1 MHSNLLHSLI
11 QVKRMVGHLP
21 WRDAQILFTELIQTL
36 GLAHLERHGQSAGL
50 VRPNNVADYCFHYSA
65 WHNPP

>member
-1 MHSNLLHSLI
+1 
-11 QVKRMVGHLP
+11 MVGHLP

-36 GLAHLERHGQSAGL
+36 GLAHLEHHGQSAGL
-50 VRPNNVADYCFHYSA
+50 VRPNNVADYFFHYSA